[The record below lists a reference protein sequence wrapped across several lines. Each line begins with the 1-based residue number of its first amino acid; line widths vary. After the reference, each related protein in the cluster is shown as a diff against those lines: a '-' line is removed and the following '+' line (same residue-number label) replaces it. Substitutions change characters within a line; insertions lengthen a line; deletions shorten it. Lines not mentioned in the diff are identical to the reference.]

1 MAGRWCSAPWRPV
14 LRYDGIGAMT
24 PDSVLD
30 IGQRAL
36 EVTTLLSGAILI
48 PALLVGLIVAMF
60 QAATQINEMTLT
72 FIPKLII
79 VVVVLMLAGPW
90 MLQLI
95 TDFTVELIESIPELI
110 G

>member
-1 MAGRWCSAPWRPV
+1 
-14 LRYDGIGAMT
+14 MT
-24 PDSVLD
+24 PDTVLD
-30 IGQRAL
+30 VGQRAL
-36 EVTTLLSGAILI
+36 EITVALAGIILL

-72 FIPKLII
+72 FIPKLM
-79 VVVVLMLAGPW
+79 VVALVLMLAGPW

-95 TDFTVELIESIPELI
+95 MDFVIELFTSIPELI